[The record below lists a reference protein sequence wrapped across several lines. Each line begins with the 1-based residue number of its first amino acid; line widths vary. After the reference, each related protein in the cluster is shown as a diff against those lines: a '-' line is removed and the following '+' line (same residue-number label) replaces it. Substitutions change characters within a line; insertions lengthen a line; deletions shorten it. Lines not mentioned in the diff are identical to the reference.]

1 MVPPRPA
8 ASTHSGALPDYLEKI
23 YLTQR
28 EVAAHLRLS
37 EGTLERHRVAG
48 PARPSLN
55 SGAGSCTDARTLSAG
70 RKLAPTK
77 AHPKLMC
84 GHKTFRCRGSSQV
97 A

>member
-8 ASTHSGALPDYLEKI
+8 ASTHSGALPNYLEKI

-48 PARPSLN
+48 TGPAFVKLGRRVVYRREDIERWPE
-55 SGAGSCTDARTLSAG
+55 ARTHQS
-70 RKLAPTK
+70 TSE
-77 AHPKLMC
+77 
-84 GHKTFRCRGSSQV
+84 TDVWS
-97 A
+97 